1 MGSVIFWIVSLPSL
15 SMVIDVHGVF
25 LNTILDQLTALEKIA
40 CSSWRSRLSM
50 MRVEASLMSF
60 SFDSCEKVS
69 ARLFLSVLFARITS
83 MGLSKSFWLSLVTIL
98 CGANLKIDGLGANSG
113 LSFGPDLCGN
123 LMVHVFFGKG
133 AGVAVCVLLGVPCQ
147 VVD

>member
-1 MGSVIFWIVSLPSL
+1 MGSVIFLVFSLPFS
-15 SMVIDVHGVF
+15 SVIDVEHGVF

-40 CSSWRSRLSM
+40 RSSWRSRLSM

-83 MGLSKSFWLSLVTIL
+83 MGLLMSF
-98 CGANLKIDGLGANSG
+98 
-113 LSFGPDLCGN
+113 
-123 LMVHVFFGKG
+123 
-133 AGVAVCVLLGVPCQ
+133 
-147 VVD
+147 

>member
-1 MGSVIFWIVSLPSL
+1 
-15 SMVIDVHGVF
+15 
-25 LNTILDQLTALEKIA
+25 
-40 CSSWRSRLSM
+40 
-50 MRVEASLMSF
+50 MRVEASLMFF

-83 MGLSKSFWLSLVTIL
+83 MGLSMSFWLSLVTIL
-98 CGANLKIDGLGANSG
+98 CGANLKIDSFGANSG
-113 LSFGPDLCGN
+113 LSFGPSLCGN

-133 AGVAVCVLLGVPCQ
+133 GGVAAGVLIGVPCQ